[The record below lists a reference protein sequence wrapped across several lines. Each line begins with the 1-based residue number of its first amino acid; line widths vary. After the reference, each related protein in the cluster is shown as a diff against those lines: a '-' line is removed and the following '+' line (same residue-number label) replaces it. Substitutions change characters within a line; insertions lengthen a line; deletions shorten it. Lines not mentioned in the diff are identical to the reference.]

1 MRQHRRFQLP
11 NSTNS
16 TQTERFLRANA
27 ANSMQ
32 YKKFQRQ
39 NAANSMQHGRF
50 SSKMLQITR
59 KMKGSSSKMLQ
70 IACTW
75 KGNGRIDA
83 GDGKQNRSG
92 KKIPGAGEKTRRD
105 SAPVVKDSQKISSG
119 LWWICLGMCRNELS
133 LWRRSRPRMRT
144 RMSVSRA
151 HAHAGLACARA
162 VLARL
167 FFLALVHEMTSRR
180 LPTGIVPGSFG
191 GSPVHAVACLHGSLQ
206 M

>member
-1 MRQHRRFQLP
+1 MINR
-11 NSTNS
+11 
-16 TQTERFLRANA
+16 RFLRPNA

-32 YKKFQRQ
+32 NKKFQRH

-92 KKIPGAGEKTRRD
+92 KKIPGAGEKKTRRD

-119 LWWICLGMCRNELS
+119 LWWICLGMRRNELS